1 MRLNQH
7 VTQRAYELTEG
18 MTLLSTTDTQSHLSY
33 ANAAFVTV
41 SGFSRD
47 ELMGQPHNIVRHPDM
62 PPEAFADMWATL
74 KAGQS
79 WTALVKNRR
88 KNGDHYWVCA
98 NATPIQ
104 GASGV
109 SGYMSVRTK
118 PSSEEVAEAETLY
131 RTFREGKAQ
140 GLKFHK
146 GLVVRSGLRAWTS
159 ALKYIS
165 VGWRVG
171 LGLAGIGAQVLLA
184 AWLLLGLSG
193 GTLAALTGVLTF
205 ALATGAWWL
214 NAQICS
220 PLRRVQDR
228 ALRVAAGQVDSQE
241 KTLGRV
247 DEIGMIERAITQAG
261 LNLRSLLDDVSE
273 QARALEVSA
282 NEISQGN
289 LDLSNRTEKQAA
301 SLEETAS
308 SMEEIN
314 STARHNADNAVQADA
329 LARQAAE
336 VASTGGSTVGN
347 VVESMRQID
356 QASRQIVDII
366 GVIDSIAFQTNIL
379 ALNAAVEAARAGEQG
394 RGFAVVA
401 SEVRALAGRS
411 ADAAKQVKTLI
422 NTSVSRVEQGAKQ
435 ADRAGETMQE
445 IVSAIERVSKIM
457 GEIASASRQ
466 QMSGVGLVSEAV
478 ANLDQST
485 QQNAALVEQSAAAA
499 SSLRNQATHLV
510 EAVAAFRKTGV
521 PALRSAPPAPTH
533 ADKSD
538 RKSSRLAADSP
549 AAVAAAQ
556 LIAKAAAPRP
566 TKPTAAVAATP
577 KPVRAATPSDASDE
591 WTSF

>member
-1 MRLNQH
+1 MRLNQP
-7 VTQRAYELTEG
+7 VTQRAYELSED

-41 SGFSRD
+41 SGYSRE

-88 KNGDHYWVCA
+88 KNGDHYWVRA

-104 GASGV
+104 SASGV
-109 SGYMSVRTK
+109 TGYMSVRTK
-118 PSSEEVAEAETLY
+118 PSNDEVAEAETLY
-131 RTFREGKAQ
+131 RAFREGKAN

-146 GLVVRSGLRAWTS
+146 GLIVRSGLRAWTS
-159 ALKYIS
+159 VLKHIS

-193 GTLAALTGVLTF
+193 GTLAALAGVLAF

-214 NAQICS
+214 NEQICS
-220 PLRRVQDR
+220 PLRSVQSR
-228 ALRVAAGQVDSQE
+228 ALRVAAGQVSSQE

-273 QARALEVSA
+273 QARALEASA

-314 STARHNADNAVQADA
+314 STARHNADNAVEADA

-336 VASTGGSTVGN
+336 VAASGGGTVGN

-356 QASRQIVDII
+356 EASRQIVDII

-422 NTSVSRVEQGAKQ
+422 NTSVARVEQGAKQ

-445 IVSAIERVSKIM
+445 IVAAIERVSNIM
-457 GEIASASRQ
+457 GEIANASRQ

-478 ANLDQST
+478 VNLDQST
-485 QQNAALVEQSAAAA
+485 QQNAALVEQSSAAAT
-499 SSLRNQATHLV
+499 SLRHQATHLV
-510 EAVAAFRKTGV
+510 EAVGAFRKNGEHASRKAPIA
-521 PALRSAPPAPTH
+521 PASSKATSAPMKAT
-533 ADKSD
+533 AK
-538 RKSSRLAADSP
+538 SP
-549 AAVAAAQ
+549 AAKVAAQ
-556 LIAKAAAPRP
+556 VIAKAAAPRP
-566 TKPTAAVAATP
+566 AKPAAPAAPVAPTRTAA
-577 KPVRAATPSDASDE
+577 PSDASDE